1 MKIWGLLLI
10 LTTTVLAQRPEGVL
24 QGQPWAQRAQE
35 AIDDERFDEALVL
48 LRVDLKT
55 PSDFAWHGY
64 LSGLARI
71 GQGNLNEA
79 ETVLQQAAAKCKEI
93 SGAAESGRL
102 LSRIERKLGYIERKR
117 GGYEESRKRHYAA
130 LELAQHYGSAEEEH
144 DCLISIDVDCYYLM
158 DWTESERVLR
168 ESLEVAAQ
176 ITEPVTRIRAQA
188 TSSNNLAGT
197 LAELHNFE
205 EAQEKAQ
212 AALAAWEEWEMMT
225 GDTKEFRVGWAHYG
239 LAMVFLKWAE
249 NLSAVDPLEASNKRG
264 MAKYELLIATM
275 LARESGRP
283 QEDLD
288 EISRRLEECD

>member
-1 MKIWGLLLI
+1 MI

-55 PSDFAWHGY
+55 PSDFVWHDY
-64 LSGLARI
+64 LTGLVLI
-71 GQGNLNEA
+71 GQSKLDSAENVLKRAFEKTEEIEDKSEA
-79 ETVLQQAAAKCKEI
+79 
-93 SGAAESGRL
+93 GRL
-102 LSRIERKLGYIERKR
+102 QSRVERKLGLIERKR
-117 GGYEESRKRHYAA
+117 GNYDLSRKKHYEA
-130 LELAQHYGSAEEEH
+130 LDLAQKFGSSEEEH

-288 EISRRLEECD
+288 EISRRLAECD